1 MSMGR
6 WLVAP
11 IAAMAFAAQAQAAA
25 DLVTAPV
32 LVRQNEVVSCQVVN
46 AGTKAV
52 DLSVELFDT
61 VVGSIFG
68 PGVCAGSGQNGLCIQ
83 SSVSG
88 AAEDRWVF
96 CRVQPGKKKAVRGAI
111 TTSGGASASAQ

>member
-1 MSMGR
+1 MSKGI
-6 WLVAP
+6 WLAAP
-11 IAAMAFAAQAQAAA
+11 LAALAFAAQAQAAA

-32 LVRQNEVVSCQVVN
+32 LVRQNEVVACSVVN
-46 AGTKAV
+46 AGSKPV

-68 PGVCAGSGQNGLCIQ
+68 PGLCNGAGTNGMCIQ

-88 AAEDRWVF
+88 AAEDRVVF
-96 CRVQPGKKKAVRGAI
+96 CRVKPGKKKAVRGAI
-111 TTSGGASASAQ
+111 TTSGGASATAQ